1 MQYCCE
7 VKKEIGYHDEMKNKT
22 CCVPLSHD
30 DLFLQMCLAIAQM
43 LYGCEMKDKTLYCR
57 SQYSTR

>member
-22 CCVPLSHD
+22 CVTISYD
-30 DLFLQMCLAIAQM
+30 DLFLQMCLAITQM
-43 LYGCEMKDKTLYCR
+43 LYDCEMKDKTLYCR